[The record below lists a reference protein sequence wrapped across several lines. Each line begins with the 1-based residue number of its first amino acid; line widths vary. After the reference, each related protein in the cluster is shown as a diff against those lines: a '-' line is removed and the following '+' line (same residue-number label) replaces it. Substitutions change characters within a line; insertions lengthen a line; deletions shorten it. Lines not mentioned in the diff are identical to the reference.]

1 MCHPDHGTLLVLA
14 MLVYFGIEWF
24 SILRSSILG
33 CPGSTMWHL
42 ELFLKSLSVLNS
54 FTLGCFFFFLSPLL
68 LKLIR
73 INSVL
78 CTLLNLTE
86 PCYSTESDTNN
97 IASSMS
103 VTVLSVLL
111 ALQRDVDAE
120 WPRGVLNM
128 QWICTTPEEAE
139 VRVSE
144 SFIRSTGKSAKF
156 CSRGRR

>member
-1 MCHPDHGTLLVLA
+1 MGV
-14 MLVYFGIEWF
+14 
-24 SILRSSILG
+24 
-33 CPGSTMWHL
+33 
-42 ELFLKSLSVLNS
+42 
-54 FTLGCFFFFLSPLL
+54 FFFLSPLL